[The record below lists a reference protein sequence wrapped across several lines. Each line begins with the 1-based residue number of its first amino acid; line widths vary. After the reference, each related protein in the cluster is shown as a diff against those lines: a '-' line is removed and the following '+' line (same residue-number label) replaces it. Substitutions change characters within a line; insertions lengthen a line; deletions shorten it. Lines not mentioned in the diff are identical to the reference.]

1 MDKRKVVREVI
12 PKKYKIV
19 PGKYYM
25 SYSVKEKTKLGE
37 APVYEIIARY
47 FMYTGNILADSKFLR
62 TENFLFYS
70 DAILQEMVA
79 NIEKSLSK
87 TKDRMRKELEHI
99 GASPRNILNIMKQR
113 GF

>member
-25 SYSVKEKTKLGE
+25 SYSVKEKPKLGE
-37 APVYEIIARY
+37 VPVYEIIARY
-47 FMYTGNILADSKFLR
+47 FMYTGNILADSKALR

-70 DAILQEMVA
+70 ESILNSMIA
-79 NIEKSLSK
+79 SIEKSITN
-87 TKDRMRKELEHI
+87 TKNTMYKELQHI
-99 GASPRNILNIMKQR
+99 GASPRNILSIMKQK